1 MIKLVDLNYHSHSKI
16 TDPEEVLEIQNAS
29 IGFVEFIKERLSI
42 HLIKHMDFEVE
53 RNINGVRYSFFKSK
67 NKFWY
72 IPFKTHR
79 FIKKQ
84 KPNIVL
90 IQGLVFP
97 LQLIALK
104 FQLGKRTKIIV
115 QHHGEKP
122 FTGIR
127 KMFQKIASRYVS
139 YYLFTSVQNA
149 EEFIKNEIISGKN
162 KCIEILEA
170 STFYRQRNRLECRQN
185 LCLTNSPIFLWVGR
199 LNLNK
204 DPFTVLNAF
213 EKYLSIYPEARLYMI
228 YQTEDLL
235 QEMQKR
241 LEENCFLKNS
251 VILKGEVDH
260 SELENWFNAADF
272 YISASHKEG
281 SGYALIEAMACG
293 CIPIAT
299 SIPSFK
305 KITANGEF
313 AFLFEPGNPE
323 SLLKVLLN
331 LISIDKEEMSASLVN
346 HFNQSLSFKSIAD
359 HLLKVCEKLLMN
371 N

>member
-104 FQLGKRTKIIV
+104 FQLGKMTKIIV

-139 YYLFTSVQNA
+139 YYLFTSVQN
-149 EEFIKNEIISGKN
+149 
-162 KCIEILEA
+162 
-170 STFYRQRNRLECRQN
+170 
-185 LCLTNSPIFLWVGR
+185 
-199 LNLNK
+199 
-204 DPFTVLNAF
+204 
-213 EKYLSIYPEARLYMI
+213 
-228 YQTEDLL
+228 
-235 QEMQKR
+235 
-241 LEENCFLKNS
+241 
-251 VILKGEVDH
+251 
-260 SELENWFNAADF
+260 
-272 YISASHKEG
+272 
-281 SGYALIEAMACG
+281 
-293 CIPIAT
+293 
-299 SIPSFK
+299 
-305 KITANGEF
+305 
-313 AFLFEPGNPE
+313 
-323 SLLKVLLN
+323 
-331 LISIDKEEMSASLVN
+331 
-346 HFNQSLSFKSIAD
+346 
-359 HLLKVCEKLLMN
+359 
-371 N
+371 

>member
-16 TDPEEVLEIQNAS
+16 SNPAEVLEIQKAS

-42 HLIKHMDFEVE
+42 HLIKHMDFEGE
-53 RNINGVRYSFFKSK
+53 RNINGVCYSFFKSK
-67 NKFWY
+67 NKFWH

-84 KPNIVL
+84 KPDIVL

-97 LQLIALK
+97 LQLIALR

-122 FTGIR
+122 FTGL
-127 KMFQKIASRYVS
+127 KKKFQKIADHYVNF
-139 YYLFTSVQNA
+139 YLFTSIANA
-149 EEFIKNEIISGKN
+149 DEFIRNKIISGKN
-162 KCIEILEA
+162 KCLEILEA
-170 STFYRQRNRLECRQN
+170 SAFYMQSNKLECRQE
-185 LCLTNSPIFLWVGR
+185 LCLINRPIFLWVGR

-213 EKYLSIYPEARLYMI
+213 EKYVYLYPEARLYMI

-235 QEMQKR
+235 HEIRKR
-241 LEENCFLKNS
+241 LEESCLLKNS
-251 VILKGEVDH
+251 VILNGKVDH

-293 CIPIAT
+293 SVPIVT

-305 KITANGEF
+305 KITANGKF
-313 AFLFEPGNPE
+313 GFLFEPGNPE

-331 LISIDKEEMSASLVN
+331 LKSIDKEQLSICVAN
-346 HFNQSLSFKSIAD
+346 HFNESLSFKSIAD
-359 HLLKVCEKLLMN
+359 DLFEICEKLMTK
-371 N
+371 

>member
-1 MIKLVDLNYHSHSKI
+1 MIKLVDLNYHFHSKI
-16 TDPEEVLEIQNAS
+16 SNPAEVLEIQKAS

-42 HLIKHMDFEVE
+42 HLIKHMDFEGE

-72 IPFKTHR
+72 IPFKTHA
-79 FIKKQ
+79 FIKKEE
-84 KPNIVL
+84 PDIVL

-97 LQLIALK
+97 LQLIALR

-122 FTGIR
+122 FGGI
-127 KMFQKIASRYVS
+127 KKKFQKIADRYVNF
-139 YYLFTSVQNA
+139 YLFTSIENA
-149 EEFIKNEIISGKN
+149 EEFIKNKIISNKN

-170 STFYRQRNRLECRQN
+170 STFYGQKNKLQCRKELRLI
-185 LCLTNSPIFLWVGR
+185 NSPIFLWVGR

-213 EKYLSIYPEARLYMI
+213 EKYLPFYPEARLYMI

-235 QEMQKR
+235 QEIQKR
-241 LEENCFLKNS
+241 LDESCLLKNS
-251 VILKGEVDH
+251 VILKGKVNH
-260 SELENWFNAADF
+260 SELENWFNAANF

-293 CIPIAT
+293 CVPIVT

-305 KITANGEF
+305 KITANGKF
-313 AFLFEPGNPE
+313 GFLFEPGSPE

-331 LISIDKEEMSASLVN
+331 LQNIDKEQLSICVAN
-346 HFNQSLSFKSIAD
+346 HFNESLSFKSIAD
-359 HLLKVCEKLLMN
+359 DLFEICEKLMTK
-371 N
+371 

>member
-16 TDPEEVLEIQNAS
+16 SNPAEVLEIQKAS

-42 HLIKHMDFEVE
+42 HLIKHMDFEGE

-72 IPFKTHR
+72 IPFKTHA
-79 FIKKQ
+79 FIKKEE
-84 KPNIVL
+84 PDIVL

-97 LQLIALK
+97 LQLITLK
-104 FQLGKRTKIIV
+104 VQLGKRTKLIV

-122 FTGIR
+122 FTGIK
-127 KMFQKIASRYVS
+127 KMFQKIADRYVS
-139 YYLFTSVQNA
+139 FYLFTSVENA
-149 EEFIKNEIISGKN
+149 EEFIKNKIISGKN

-170 STFYRQRNRLECRQN
+170 STFYVQRNKRQCRQR
-185 LCLTNSPIFLWVGR
+185 LCLINRPIFLWVGR

-204 DPFTVLNAF
+204 DPFTLLNAF
-213 EKYLSIYPEARLYMI
+213 EKYLSIYPEARLYII

-293 CIPIAT
+293 SIPIVT

-305 KITANGEF
+305 KITANGKF
-313 AFLFEPGNPE
+313 GFLFEPGNPE

-331 LISIDKEEMSASLVN
+331 LKNIDKEQLSICVAD
-346 HFNQSLSFKSIAD
+346 HFNESLSFKSIAGD
-359 HLLKVCEKLLMN
+359 LFEICEKLMTK
-371 N
+371 